1 MVTDLVMTLM
11 QRDLCDLGSQILIW
25 NLVKERTLKF
35 PIKTN
40 LGLLLN
46 RWLKINRDNSRAVKN
61 SDQQKEEKLSLA
73 LPFHWIKIFTCD
85 TDHYSLFNNIYNHT
99 RVLMSTQEHI
109 NWNSHIPYKPLE
121 TSFARIFS
129 SFENLTRG
137 CSVLANRS
145 KWNYCVTTL
154 CHTRLR
160 ETFIEW
166 RQSNFW
172 LWYSR
177 GRGENRVFRGNF
189 EN

>member
-1 MVTDLVMTLM
+1 MICVILDHKNLIRILLKESTLIFPVKTS
-11 QRDLCDLGSQILIW
+11 LGH
-25 NLVKERTLKF
+25 
-35 PIKTN
+35 
-40 LGLLLN
+40 LLN
-46 RWLKINRDNSRAVKN
+46 RWLKINRDDSMAVKT
-61 SDQQKEEKLSLA
+61 SDQQKEGKLSLA
-73 LPFHWIKIFTCD
+73 LPFHYIKLFTYYA
-85 TDHYSLFNNIYNHT
+85 DHYSLFSNIYNHT
-99 RVLMSTQEHI
+99 RVIMSTQEHI
-109 NWNSHIPYKPLE
+109 SRSSHIPYKPLE

-137 CSVLANRS
+137 CSVLANLS
-145 KWNYCVTTL
+145 KWKYCVTTL